1 MPRIN
6 KKMRYIFPNASIE
19 KSIGHFLCCFA
30 TKNPMASGDIT
41 VLFNRCFAF
50 CFNQSAIAQKANKL
64 RRVVAQMRLRLRLSQ
79 VFPSEN
85 LATACL
91 KHSNVFS

>member
-1 MPRIN
+1 
-6 KKMRYIFPNASIE
+6 MRYIFPNASIE

-41 VLFNRCFAF
+41 LHFYRCFAF

-64 RRVVAQMRLRLRLSQ
+64 RRAAVCHGVASPLQNATRILLGLFESQ
-79 VFPSEN
+79 
-85 LATACL
+85 
-91 KHSNVFS
+91 